1 MQVEIVKA
9 QCMSEKM
16 DLERVM
22 VPMQRELEQ
31 LRSQKMGES
40 QYAESFKRIESE
52 KRELQQ
58 KIAELER
65 KNDNLMDS
73 LTVNHFTL

>member
-1 MQVEIVKA
+1 
-9 QCMSEKM
+9 M

-22 VPMQRELEQ
+22 VPMRRELEQ

-73 LTVNHFTL
+73 LTVNHLILRVEHTFIIIHRKH